1 MAMVRDT
8 MATTD
13 APSPHERARRLIDT
27 GLHMTVATVDPAGR
41 PWVSPVFYSI
51 DDEWQ
56 LYWVSDKD
64 ALHSENVR
72 SQPDVAIVIHGSLAG
87 AVDAVYIRAAATE
100 LEEESE
106 VRHGMDVIARREQV
120 EKWRIEDIS
129 EVTGDGPW
137 RIYKA
142 VRKRT
147 EVRVERAKG
156 GKTIVGREDAD
167 F

>member
-1 MAMVRDT
+1 

-13 APSPHERARRLIDT
+13 NAPPHVRARRLIDA
-27 GLHMTVATVDPAGR
+27 GLHMTVATVDSAGR

-51 DDEWQ
+51 DDERQ

-64 ALHSENVR
+64 ALHSGNVR
-72 SQPDVAIVIHGSLAG
+72 DRQDVAIVIHDSVTGV
-87 AVDAVYIRAAATE
+87 VDAVYIRATAAE
-100 LEEESE
+100 LKEEAE
-106 VRHGMDVIARREQV
+106 VRHGMDVMARREQA
-120 EKWRIEDIS
+120 EKWRIEDVS

-142 VRKRT
+142 VRKKT

-156 GKTIVGREDAD
+156 GRTVVGREDAD